1 MASCTECDAGMHP
14 LDAAEWEICAT
25 CRAKLGG
32 KGEDLRRYRVRRYDC
47 ERAETIDRSNR
58 SPWTGSRAAEGSLTE
73 VENNDG

>member
-32 KGEDLRRYRVRRYDC
+32 KGEDR

-58 SPWTGSRAAEGSLTE
+58 SPWAGSRAAEGSLTD
-73 VENNDG
+73 VENNNG